1 MCVVTLSSHRSRTSS
16 KIVHYDFDAYNFS
29 QLQFLCGE
37 RKTRLWFFTSEI
49 GTWRKKDSSITWIF
63 PGKRDEPEMLD
74 VFNLSTFYATVVSQN
89 FWFVENPGKILKNLG
104 TSVSTP
110 LFSMSDKWDWL
121 SLKTSKFDF
130 IPKKNGK
137 AFFIWGH
144 IKTSFLVRENVALPH
159 TDFSGKFENI
169 RAKFLRTPRNL
180 PSLHHSS
187 HQREC
192 AWTRAISLKTHY
204 IS

>member
-1 MCVVTLSSHRSRTSS
+1 MLLQSGMCVVTLSSHRSRTSS
-16 KIVHYDFDAYNFS
+16 NIVYYDFHAYNFS

-104 TSVSTP
+104 ISVSTP

-130 IPKKNGK
+130 IPRKKWESLFYLRSHKNIISCERKRCIAAHRFFGQVWKHSGK
-137 AFFIWGH
+137 IPSYPQKFALP
-144 IKTSFLVRENVALPH
+144 TSF
-159 TDFSGKFENI
+159 F
-169 RAKFLRTPRNL
+169 TPKRMRMNA
-180 PSLHHSS
+180 
-187 HQREC
+187 C
-192 AWTRAISLKTHY
+192 N
-204 IS
+204 